1 MADKF
6 IKQVAGTLTEQEALV
21 QSVGAGSAG
30 KIVALDAQGKL
41 DNSVLPTGIGADIAS
56 LVASEG
62 LAAGEFVNIY
72 NDAGTPKCRLAD
84 ATTSGK
90 EAHGFVLAAV
100 TSGAL
105 AVVYFEGTNN
115 QVTDATA
122 GPVFLSTTAGRFTST
137 APSAAGNV
145 VQRVGIATSAT
156 SVNVECGQPVVLA

>member
-1 MADKF
+1 MADRF

-30 KIVALDAQGKL
+30 KIIALDAQGKL
-41 DNSVLPTGIGADIAS
+41 DNSVLPTGIGADTAS
-56 LVASEG
+56 LTASED
-62 LAAGEFVNIY
+62 LAAGEYVNIY

-90 EAHGFVLAAV
+90 EAHGFVLAAAASG
-100 TSGAL
+100 TS

-115 QVTDATA
+115 QVTGATA
-122 GPVFLSTTAGRFTST
+122 GPVFLSTTAGGFTST

-145 VQRVGIATSAT
+145 VQRIGVATSAT
-156 SVNVECGQPVVLA
+156 SINVECGQPVVLA